1 MVTSDSYTQDP
12 SVTMVIFSKAPFT
25 DQEIKYF
32 SESFS
37 NYGYKT
43 ILMPGQ
49 TMREPYPAFLNG
61 EAQPE
66 QFYNLFNTK
75 VYPVTDDNPYFLS
88 FEKPLPFAVESL
100 LYAGIA
106 IVAIFLVI
114 PFAWMRKGGGGGGGR
129 RKDKSEL
136 RISSMIPYFAAL
148 GMGFILIELAL
159 LQKLILLLGNPTTT
173 FAILL
178 FTLLISSGSGSLL
191 SSRVARNNMKNLI
204 FVIGGIAR
212 PCIVLRAIPPINC
225 IFYNYRAFLRKGS
238 SRCS

>member
-75 VYPVTDDNPYFLS
+75 VNPVTDDNPYFLS

-100 LYAGIA
+100 LYAGIG

-114 PFAWMRKGGGGGGGR
+114 PFAWMRKEEEGEEDE
-129 RKDKSEL
+129 KTKAS
-136 RISSMIPYFAAL
+136 L
-148 GMGFILIELAL
+148 GSQA
-159 LQKLILLLGNPTTT
+159 
-173 FAILL
+173 
-178 FTLLISSGSGSLL
+178 
-191 SSRVARNNMKNLI
+191 
-204 FVIGGIAR
+204 
-212 PCIVLRAIPPINC
+212 
-225 IFYNYRAFLRKGS
+225 
-238 SRCS
+238 